1 MTDREF
7 ILLFL
12 GAAILGT
19 AVALHRQGALRTPG
33 LAMVAAAVVA
43 VVSLLIFAYT

>member
-7 ILLFL
+7 TLLFL
-12 GAAILGT
+12 GVAIVGV

-33 LAMVAAAVVA
+33 LVTVIGAVAAVLAF
-43 VVSLLIFAYT
+43 LILTYS

>member
-1 MTDREF
+1 MTEREV

-12 GAAILGT
+12 GAAIAAV

-33 LAMVAAAVVA
+33 LMIALSATAAVL
-43 VVSLLIFAYT
+43 SFLILTYS